1 MLFSTRKQ
9 NHNKGVNCEKNIV
22 VIYPED
28 NVITAGETTSMFI
41 GIAKQLNVDRIS
53 LTRWIRESAD
63 KNLQTLWAGL
73 QSVT

>member
-1 MLFSTRKQ
+1 M
-9 NHNKGVNCEKNIV
+9 
-22 VIYPED
+22 IYPED

-41 GIAKQLNVDRIS
+41 GMAKQLNVDRIS
-53 LTRWIRESAD
+53 LMRGIRESAD